1 MLLSERTALVTGAAG
16 KIGAA
21 IATRLAEEGCRVVMT
36 DIKEPELEE
45 AASQL
50 RQRELGASVITRR
63 LDVTSED
70 EVAQVF
76 SSLEQLD
83 ILVNNAGV
91 TRAGSIAGLTLE
103 EWREILDLNLT
114 SVFLCAKHALPLLRQ
129 SSCPAVVNISSIN
142 ALRANPGFPAYS
154 AAKSGIMALTRQLV
168 LEGAA
173 WGLRANC
180 ISPASIVT
188 REAQE
193 RQWPNQDFQANVDCY
208 PAGRLGYPE
217 DVANAVL
224 FLASDLASFVNGA
237 DLPLDGGMSALAP
250 GALLRDRL
258 RARWK
263 PGRYAFVSRDEE
275 AAEERRGDSGG
286 PKP

>member
-1 MLLSERTALVTGAAG
+1 MLLSGRTALVTGAAG

-21 IATRLAEEGCRVVMT
+21 IARRLAEEGCRVVMT

-50 RQRELGASVITRR
+50 RQREQGASVITRR
-63 LDVTSED
+63 LDVASED

-76 SSLEQLD
+76 ASLEHLD

-103 EWREILDLNLT
+103 EWRETLDLNLT
-114 SVFLCAKHALPLLRQ
+114 SVFLCAKHALPLLRR
-129 SSCPAVVNISSIN
+129 SPRPAVVNISSIN

-188 REAQE
+188 REVQGQ
-193 RQWPNQDFQANVDCY
+193 QWPNPDFQANVDCY

-250 GALLRDRL
+250 GALVRDRL

-263 PGRYAFVSRDEE
+263 PGRYAFVSREEE
-275 AAEERRGDSGG
+275 APEVRREDSGG